1 MCAGAG
7 AGACVCSCS
16 TLCSVLLLRFLPR
29 CLLRQEE
36 GKVRKVRYEA
46 EVLIKH
52 TGVPALAAA
61 AQRKSQYTHSLH
73 TLYLSLHRPSLPSL
87 PSRVHSLPAPLR
99 SFPRLAFFFF
109 FFPLPSGL
117 LPHSPPFSH
126 CQTSRAGKV
135 LYPFIHLRPETVRN
149 FRADSKVPLSSHW
162 GRGHATHSLFIS
174 QSLSHIGTELEVTG
188 EVRSE

>member
-16 TLCSVLLLRFLPR
+16 ALCSVLLLRFLPR
-29 CLLRQEE
+29 CLGRQEE

-99 SFPRLAFFFF
+99 SFPRLFFFF
-109 FFPLPSGL
+109 FFFLFPLGSFHTHLHSPTARRAGQGRCCIRSSTFVQKRYVTLGQTVKCL
-117 LPHSPPFSH
+117 FHRTGGGGLPH
-126 CQTSRAGKV
+126 T
-135 LYPFIHLRPETVRN
+135 
-149 FRADSKVPLSSHW
+149 LSSSL
-162 GRGHATHSLFIS
+162 SLFHT
-174 QSLSHIGTELEVTG
+174 LG
-188 EVRSE
+188 RN

>member
-16 TLCSVLLLRFLPR
+16 VLLLRFLPR
-29 CLLRQEE
+29 CLGRQEE

-61 AQRKSQYTHSLH
+61 AQRKSLYTHSLH

-99 SFPRLAFFFF
+99 SFPRLAFFFSSSLWAPSTLTSIL
-109 FFPLPSGL
+109 PLPDEQGREGAVSV
-117 LPHSPPFSH
+117 HPPS
-126 CQTSRAGKV
+126 SR
-135 LYPFIHLRPETVRN
+135 N
-149 FRADSKVPLSSHW
+149 
-162 GRGHATHSLFIS
+162 
-174 QSLSHIGTELEVTG
+174 GT
-188 EVRSE
+188 